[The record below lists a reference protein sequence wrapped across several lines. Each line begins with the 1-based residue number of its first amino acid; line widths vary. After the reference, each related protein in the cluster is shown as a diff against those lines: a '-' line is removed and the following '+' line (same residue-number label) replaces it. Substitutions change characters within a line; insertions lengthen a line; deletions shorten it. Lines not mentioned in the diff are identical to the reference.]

1 MEAKAL
7 NCPKAKQNCGGCTL
21 GHLPYEAQLK
31 QKNTQ
36 MQKLFANNPKLR
48 PIIGSAETENYRCKV
63 TSTFAYSKKD
73 GIYSGIYAKDSH
85 KVIRIKECAL
95 HHKLGDKAVQAA
107 LFAAKTCRL
116 PAFNEDK
123 RSGLLRHV
131 VVRVGKYTGQVM
143 VTVVTAAPDF
153 PGVNNFVKVLR
164 EQCPEVTTVVQN
176 INPTFT
182 SAVLGNREKILY
194 GKGYIS
200 DTLCGMNFRI
210 SPTSFYQVNPDQTQV
225 LYETA
230 LKLAGIRKGESV
242 LDTYCGTGTIGLI
255 ASKQAKNVVGVEIN
269 SHAVKD
275 AIVNAKIN
283 KAANIRFVCADA
295 EKFMLQTARERRNFD
310 CVIMDP
316 PRSGSTRSFMDALG
330 KMKPSKVLYISCNPE
345 TQVRDIR
352 YLQKYGYKV
361 QVIQPVDLFPHTEH
375 TECIVM
381 LKREH

>member
-1 MEAKAL
+1 
-7 NCPKAKQNCGGCTL
+7 
-21 GHLPYEAQLK
+21 
-31 QKNTQ
+31 
-36 MQKLFANNPKLR
+36 
-48 PIIGSAETENYRCKV
+48 
-63 TSTFAYSKKD
+63 
-73 GIYSGIYAKDSH
+73 
-85 KVIRIKECAL
+85 
-95 HHKLGDKAVQAA
+95 
-107 LFAAKTCRL
+107 
-116 PAFNEDK
+116 
-123 RSGLLRHV
+123 
-131 VVRVGKYTGQVM
+131 
-143 VTVVTAAPDF
+143 
-153 PGVNNFVKVLR
+153 LR